1 MGKGQ
6 YRGEKE
12 QARALETTPL
22 LAHRYT
28 AQLFFTHSQTPSLD
42 LPFKKLRK
50 EPCCLYSM
58 ISEMAALKNVLQFF
72 AGLLA
77 VYPHSMEECKYP
89 PACVLSIERACNGSQ
104 EFDLNIFCLQD
115 GTSRKK

>member
-6 YRGEKE
+6 YRAEKE
-12 QARALETTPL
+12 QARALEETPF
-22 LAHRYT
+22 LAHKYT
-28 AQLFFTHSQTPSLD
+28 ARLFFTHSQTPSLD
-42 LPFKKLRK
+42 LPFKKLLK

-58 ISEMAALKNVLQFF
+58 NSEMAALQNVLQFF

-77 VYPHSMEECKYP
+77 VYPHSVDKCKYP

-104 EFDLNIFCLQD
+104 EFDLNIFCLLD
-115 GTSRKK
+115 GTFRKK